1 MPLFFP
7 TGIPIMAGMTIKMGW
22 IAAKRA
28 MLMEGGPWGGGKGSG
43 GSGGGGDSGGGG
55 GDGRPPSPWNQPTG
69 GGGRKPRRDPQG
81 PAAMD
86 QLFERLRGSFGGGGS
101 GGGGFG
107 GASARMIWPYV
118 VLAFAVIWILFTSV
132 HRIGPQEQGVV
143 TVFGRYWSTMG
154 PGVNFT
160 FPAPISRVQKLDVQ
174 AIRTLPI
181 GQGGNDNNLVL
192 TGDQNIVDLAY
203 SVRWKIKP
211 GAAEQFL
218 FQIAEPEKT
227 ISEVAESAMRAVLA
241 SFTLI
246 QAIGPGR
253 TDIEQRVAE
262 LMQAILDD
270 YKAGVEIQGIAISQ
284 ADPPA
289 AVNDAF
295 KEVTASQQEV
305 ESNLN
310 DARTY
315 AQQVTAKAQGD
326 AASFDKVY
334 EQYSLAPEVTRRR
347 MYYDTME
354 RVLSKVDKTI
364 IEAPGVTPYLALPE
378 VRKRAAPAAE
388 GAAQP

>member
-1 MPLFFP
+1 
-7 TGIPIMAGMTIKMGW
+7 MTGW
-22 IAAKRA
+22 IAARRA
-28 MLMEGGPWGGGKGSG
+28 MLIEGGPWGGGKGSG
-43 GSGGGGDSGGGG
+43 GSGGGDSGGGSG
-55 GDGRPPSPWNQPTG
+55 GGGKPPSPWDQPAG
-69 GGGRKPRRDPQG
+69 GGGRKPRRVPQSQ
-81 PAAMD
+81 AALD
-86 QLFERLRGSFGGGGS
+86 QLFEKLRDAFGGRGGGGGS
-101 GGGGFG
+101 GFGRSGGR
-107 GASARMIWPYV
+107 AIWPYV
-118 VLAFAVIWILFTSV
+118 ALAFIGIWVLMTSV

-143 TVFGRYWSTMG
+143 TVFGKYWSTMS

-181 GQGGNDNNLVL
+181 GQGGNENNLVL

-227 ISEVAESAMRAVLA
+227 ISEVAESAMRAGLA
-241 SFTLI
+241 NFTLI

-253 TDIEQRVAE
+253 TEIEQRVAIT
-262 LMQAILDD
+262 MQGILDD

-315 AQQVTAKAQGD
+315 AQQITAKAQGD
-326 AASFDKVY
+326 AAAFDKVY
-334 EQYSLAPEVTRRR
+334 EQYALAPEVTRRR

-378 VRKRAAPAAE
+378 LRKRAAEQAPAAPAPTV
-388 GAAQP
+388 AAQP